1 MVPSRPVRSDPTPVT
16 PMDDDLDLRHFS
28 NRCRLFPLP
37 NVVLFPHAV
46 LPLHIFEPRYRQ
58 MTEDALA
65 DDKLVTMTL
74 LRSSTVGN
82 VDTLGSPP
90 IETVGCLGRILQHER
105 LPDGRF
111 KILLLGRK
119 RVRLT
124 RELPDEKLYR
134 IAEAEL
140 LDDVHDDRP
149 EEPRRLELIE
159 LFRRAFDRQG
169 VEVAAELSSL
179 LEDALPLGV
188 LTDIIAHALGLPLPL
203 KQHLLAEVRIGDRA
217 GTLLEILR
225 QLPGPDTRLRN
236 QELPFPPPF
245 SAN

>member
-1 MVPSRPVRSDPTPVT
+1 
-16 PMDDDLDLRHFS
+16 MDDDLDLRHFS

-65 DDKLVTMTL
+65 GDKLVTMIL
-74 LRSSTVGN
+74 LHSPTVGN

-90 IETVGCLGRILQHER
+90 IHTVGCVGRILQHER

-124 RELPDEKLYR
+124 RELPGEKLYR

-159 LFRRAFDRQG
+159 LFQSAFDRQG
-169 VEVAAELSSL
+169 VEVAPELAAL

-217 GTLLEILR
+217 GTLLDILR
-225 QLPGPDTRLRN
+225 QLRGPDTRQRN
-236 QELPFPPPF
+236 QDLPFPPPF